1 MFDNPINCALKVLSL
16 DNKPNDDPN
25 TGADSVVVTTGISDI
40 WSLFDGDVLNP
51 VAASRVEN
59 PPNEDGGM
67 APDVFPPNA
76 GFGGAANVD
85 APNKDDVIVV
95 VVDVDAFKPA
105 DVLNAKFGWIDV
117 SLKPRIVAF
126 CGWPNVDGKQPNGSV
141 VIFPKPSAVFTP
153 PNPPNVGF
161 CWVADVDTPN
171 GDNVAVSKP
180 KPPVDVLNGDN
191 PKPLVVA
198 VGRELNMLIDSVV
211 GPNAFV

>member
-16 DNKPNDDPN
+16 DNTPNDDPN

-67 APDVFPPNA
+67 APDVFPFAAPPNA

-117 SLKPRIVAF
+117 SPKPRIVAF

-141 VIFPKPSAVFTP
+141 VIVPKPPAVFTP

-161 CWVADVDTPN
+161 CWVADVDTP
-171 GDNVAVSKP
+171 
-180 KPPVDVLNGDN
+180 NGDN